1 MPLTTRFAYDS
12 VSESKFRQD
21 AEAIFRAGLSAA
33 DPHRLL
39 LEHSSIEE
47 DHWSYRGEQGAVSWD
62 LPVPGSS
69 GRLLVLGA
77 GKAAASL
84 ALALE
89 ETLGDRLNS
98 GGGGRIVV
106 KHGHGLPLKRIVTEE
121 GGHPLPDSGG
131 LEGTARLVADL
142 ADTRPEDRVF
152 FLLTG
157 GASALL
163 VAPAPGLTLEDK
175 IATTRLLLGC
185 GATIQEMNALR
196 KHLSAV
202 KGGRLAERI
211 HPARAMTLIVSD
223 VVGDELTSIGSGP
236 TVPDPTT
243 FADCLEILSRYD
255 LTDKIPGAVRQR
267 LTEGADGRIPETPKP
282 GLPLFEGA
290 RWLILA
296 SNRHSL
302 DAASKASARLGYKPE
317 IFAYDMVGDNHDR
330 ARAFASRLGQLSGR
344 GPVALLAGGE
354 TTLTVKGKGK
364 GGRNQEFALVAAGE
378 IEGRNN
384 VLILSAGTDG
394 TDGPTDAA
402 GAFVDGT
409 THARA
414 EAKGLDPVASLRDND
429 SYTLFD
435 GLGDLLRTGP
445 TGTNVMDLVVGLTI
459 QASSTS
465 C

>member
-1 MPLTTRFAYDS
+1 MGRVGAPRFQVYFRKLVHS
-12 VSESKFRQD
+12 GLVSSSELRTI
-21 AEAIFRAGLSAA
+21 AEQIFRAGLSAA
-33 DPHRLL
+33 DPHVLL
-39 LEHSSIEE
+39 LEHSSIEKE
-47 DHWSYRGEQGAVSWD
+47 RWSYRGEQGTVSWD
-62 LPVPGSS
+62 VPAPGSD
-69 GRLLVLGA
+69 GRVLVVGG

-89 ETLGDRLNS
+89 ETLGDRITC
-98 GGGGRIVV
+98 GRIVV

-121 GGHPLPDSGG
+121 GGHPLPDSSG
-131 LEGTARLVADL
+131 LEGTARLVAEL
-142 ADTRPEDRVF
+142 GDTRPEDRVF

-163 VAPAPGLTLEDK
+163 VSPAEGLTLEDK

-202 KGGRLAERI
+202 KGGRLVERI

-223 VVGDELTSIGSGP
+223 VVGDDLASIGSGP

-243 FADCLEILSRYD
+243 FADCLEILSRHD
-255 LTDKIPGAVRQR
+255 LTDKIPRAARQR

-282 GLPLFEGA
+282 DLSLFEGLH
-290 RWLILA
+290 WLILA

-302 DAASKASARLGYKPE
+302 DAASKASERLGHKPE
-317 IFAYDMVGDNHDR
+317 IFAYDMVGDTHDR

-354 TTLTVKGKGK
+354 TTLTVKGKG
-364 GGRNQEFALVAAGE
+364 GRNQEFALVASRE
-378 IEGRNN
+378 IEGGNN

-414 EAKGLDPVASLRDND
+414 KAKGLDPAGILRDND
-429 SYTLFD
+429 AYTFFD
-435 GLGDLLRTGP
+435 GLDDLLRIGP
-445 TGTNVMDLVVGLTI
+445 TGTNVMDLVIGLT
-459 QASSTS
+459 T
-465 C
+465 